1 MPTIAIEE
9 ETRYTLKIGGS
20 KHRLTKE
27 ELREVRDAINAILG
41 ESRSLP
47 QPTVDNRV
55 HDRTVT
61 GRGKGLRPRKPQ
73 TLVRVGGAYG
83 NDPDAAKADKMP
95 RGWTNDHNAIAPV
108 AVDNG
113 WSALR
118 SGGRISNGRRAARG
132 GEPWTGDEDR
142 LLRTLME
149 AGRPPEN
156 VARELKRSLDE
167 VVEHAD
173 ELALLT

>member
-83 NDPDAAKADKMP
+83 NDPDAPKADKMP
-95 RGWTNDHNAIAPV
+95 RCWTNDHNAI
-108 AVDNG
+108 
-113 WSALR
+113 
-118 SGGRISNGRRAARG
+118 

-156 VARELKRSLDE
+156 VARELRRSLDE